1 MVEKLPM
8 FGKYFV
14 DVRLKQF
21 RKVNNQKI
29 EFIDF
34 ESIKGEKLLGK
45 YIKTLDSESKEFKRL
60 LHYF

>member
-1 MVEKLPM
+1 MVQKLPK
-8 FGKYFV
+8 FGQYFV

-21 RKVNNQKI
+21 RKVTNQYI

-34 ESIKGEKLLGK
+34 ESIKGEKLLGE

>member
-1 MVEKLPM
+1 MVEKLPK

-21 RKVNNQKI
+21 RKVFAQKI

-34 ESIKGEKLLGK
+34 DSVKGKRILSKYLKYLGLGK
-45 YIKTLDSESKEFKRL
+45 TSG
-60 LHYF
+60 